1 MPYDAAKAVAATFCY
16 RVRHA
21 LTPLFGL
28 DFPDL
33 CAHPLDRMRFGRMI
47 IDPAIVRQSTE
58 TANYYRMLELS
69 SPTLSVPPG
78 SLPIPST
85 SSTERGGSKAG
96 GFAARKQLFPRSHKK
111 HADNISTTTA
121 STTSSGYGSSPDE
134 YNSDT
139 YCISPVSPFGSS
151 FTPVNTPRSADTAHS
166 GAGVCTSAKN
176 GANSSNNVGIPTPS
190 EILASVSG
198 RPAVASA
205 NGMGSSLRTGKS
217 VETDDGMDDNNT
229 ETSSTG
235 SDMSSISTDSLLLDL
250 NDDKGEDYQG
260 FKDHEN
266 SKTHGISTIPD
277 ANTTSRRKMTTRS
290 SSHYGQ
296 SSALFAREVKAAH
309 ALLSL
314 HMQDASGSECDGDGD
329 GNGGAM
335 SVSSLM
341 GVHQRHQQGR
351 GYFSQ
356 GRKRRRAST

>member
-47 IDPAIVRQSTE
+47 IDQAIVRQSRE
-58 TANYYRMLELS
+58 TASYYRMLELS
-69 SPTLSVPPG
+69 SPTLSAPPG
-78 SLPIPST
+78 PHPST
-85 SSTERGGSKAG
+85 SSTERGSSKAG
-96 GFAARKQLFPRSHKK
+96 GFAARKQLFPRSHRK
-111 HADNISTTTA
+111 HTDNISTNTA
-121 STTSSGYGSSPDE
+121 STTSSGHGSSPDE

-139 YCISPVSPFGSS
+139 YCISPVSPFGSN
-151 FTPVNTPRSADTAHS
+151 FTPVNTPRSADTAPS
-166 GAGVCTSAKN
+166 GAGVCTSAKS
-176 GANSSNNVGIPTPS
+176 GASSSNSVGIPTPS

-198 RPAVASA
+198 RPAVASDDE
-205 NGMGSSLRTGKS
+205 MDSSLRADKS
-217 VETDDGMDDNNT
+217 METDDGMDDNSM
-229 ETSSTG
+229 ETPSNG
-235 SDMSSISTDSLLLDL
+235 SDMSSVATDSLSLDL
-250 NDDKGEDYQG
+250 DDDKEEDYRE
-260 FKDHEN
+260 FKDHDN
-266 SKTHGISTIPD
+266 SKTHDNSTNPD
-277 ANTTSRRKMTTRS
+277 ANTTSRRKMATRS
-290 SSHYGQ
+290 SSRYGQ
-296 SSALFAREVKAAH
+296 TSALFAREVKAAH